1 MLCPEFQS
9 GILQL
14 FISTLQGVR
23 NLQIYKLIL
32 CFSKA
37 RILQLIVMYIH
48 FTRMLRIFPKILKNN
63 DISGILSSLNNI
75 ALCSYICQANKS
87 TFYFK
92 ILNFEMHSISIY
104 IYFHIENNLATR
116 GQIYFEVSLSLL
128 WHTLNP
134 SRPIYI

>member
-1 MLCPEFQS
+1 MLYPEFQS

-37 RILQLIVMYIH
+37 RILQLVMYIH
-48 FTRMLRIFPKILKNN
+48 FTRMLRIFPKILQNN
-63 DISGILSSLNNI
+63 DISGILSSLYNI

-134 SRPIYI
+134 SRRIYI